1 MMAFYYAPYTLK
13 KGDVVEVRI
22 AAVNE

>member
-13 KGDVVEVRI
+13 KGAVVKVRI